1 MTYVR
6 MFADD
11 EGESYLEDIEVE
23 FAEIDYAPPTPPLE
37 FSDSMESSGLA
48 FMRLSPGWKGEI
60 WHPTPRR
67 QMAVV
72 VSDRVEAVVSDGERR
87 VLEPGDALVME
98 DTHGKGHTGIV
109 QDDQPVTFA
118 VTQLG
123 D

>member
-1 MTYVR
+1 MTYLR

-11 EGESYLEDIEVE
+11 EGELHLEDVEVE
-23 FAEIDYAPPTPPLE
+23 FAEIDYAPPTPPLG
-37 FSDSMESSGLA
+37 FSDSMEAPGLA
-48 FMRLSPGWKGEI
+48 FMRLSPGWEGEI

-72 VSDRVEAVVSDGERR
+72 SDAERR
-87 VLEPGDALVME
+87 VLEPGDALLME
-98 DTHGKGHTGIV
+98 NTHGKGHAGIV
-109 QDDQPVTFA
+109 LDDQPVAFA